1 LATAALER
9 ASPPQQTLERV
20 AGLDVDWGGSIHMS
34 LGFRDQ
40 GWLLSSVRSLV
51 VSMCGV
57 YLDSGDVSQQLVN
70 AVQELLENLV
80 KYSESD
86 CSALQFELLL
96 VDGQP
101 TARLGT
107 ENDASALHL
116 EEAQRLL
123 DRIISAPDP
132 LELYQAL
139 IATSGEHS
147 GSGLGLARLRAEA
160 GMTLSYGIHGGRLR
174 LDACRPVLPRG
185 DS

>member
-1 LATAALER
+1 M
-9 ASPPQQTLERV
+9 
-20 AGLDVDWGGSIHMS
+20 AGLDTDWGGSIHMS

-40 GWLLSSVRSLV
+40 GWLLPSVRSLV

-57 YLDSGDVSQQLVN
+57 YLGSDDVSQQLVT

-86 CSALQFELLL
+86 SSALDFELLL

-107 ENDASALHL
+107 ENEASAAHL
-116 EEAQRLL
+116 GEAQRVLE
-123 DRIISAPDP
+123 RIISAPDP
-132 LELYQAL
+132 LELYQTL
-139 IATSGEHS
+139 IATSGDHS

-160 GMTLSYGIHGGRLR
+160 GLTLSYGIHGGRLR
-174 LDACRPVLPRG
+174 LEASRPVLPRG
-185 DS
+185 ES